1 MTLCLNLHHC
11 TGSREIGGPHIE
23 ISETLRCQP
32 FFQVQENDYKRFNG
46 LISNVCDERFS
57 ATKVF
62 EPPEINTCWR
72 VKDSQILCPGT
83 RTDVHD
89 LVVSIPV
96 ILGIEVGDETAGRNR
111 HRGAKRQHWY
121 FPETITPD
129 SEEVAIDFDLIYDLV
144 GFVLVNTQGTHFIA
158 RYATHDRTKIY
169 TYDGMRHNG
178 YPVHSLEM
186 TFDTHMAGKKPK
198 IPKGFIIWEAIYSLR
213 GGLMA
218 QEKFYQIRIK
228 KYAAQYNLSFSEA
241 TLDKLPTVSY
251 HQAGFREMDKKD
263 HVWLLQPERKGTTEY
278 ISNPSP
284 SLPLAPDG
292 PESEE
297 KTDIHPASQVSLPD
311 SDFALNCC
319 CGAVSNA
326 NIAYHQDDGEA
337 VQCNECRDWSHVAC
351 QQDGRVSSLG
361 KNEIF
366 LCDSCDLEAI
376 KHLLPSRGSATRASE
391 RK

>member
-1 MTLCLNLHHC
+1 VRHTQNIGITRPLAPPNTSTTVLFEKEGKLAEKWNGWPDGFFERDFTFHEVDDYNNL
-11 TGSREIGGPHIE
+11 
-23 ISETLRCQP
+23 
-32 FFQVQENDYKRFNG
+32 QVHW
-46 LISNVCDERFS
+46 
-57 ATKVF
+57 ATK
-62 EPPEINTCWR
+62 TH
-72 VKDSQILCPGT
+72 G
-83 RTDVHD
+83 
-89 LVVSIPV
+89 
-96 ILGIEVGDETAGRNR
+96 
-111 HRGAKRQHWY
+111 HRGGFDSADSWEHGKKQHR
-121 FPETITPD
+121 EC
-129 SEEVAIDFDLIYDLV
+129 L
-144 GFVLVNTQGTHFIA
+144 
-158 RYATHDRTKIY
+158 
-169 TYDGMRHNG
+169 
-178 YPVHSLEM
+178 

-278 ISNPSP
+278 ISNPIP

-366 LCDSCDLEAI
+366 LCDSCDLA
-376 KHLLPSRGSATRASE
+376 PVATTLYYILKANACTGICFQPGHS
-391 RK
+391 KI